1 MKNKRLKF
9 KDKKGIT
16 LIALVVTIVILLIL
30 SMVVINVITGEN
42 GLFQRAKE
50 ASFKSKMS
58 AIAEEYN
65 MYLTEQ
71 KINNLDSNEEIKIY
85 AGKVLKNIIQD
96 EELDVDENNVQDI
109 RKLLKNV
116 GKTEE
121 EYVIVYENKLYYVS
135 QSKIKNNSNQTKWCQ
150 EIGIAIWE
158 YNSQDDNTGIKVVNG
173 NYELVNGVY
182 LCTPQL
188 NEGFVKENTRYV
200 KDINGNLVVG
210 NWINKKPD
218 NDWYDYK
225 NQKWANIFL
234 ESEGIESYYVWIPRY
249 VYKIDDEKSVTGNER
264 MDVKFVDIDNSY
276 KDPNT
281 DEKTDW
287 NTLQSQGYQ
296 LPEAFTWGD
305 DDSNKTSIPGYWMS
319 KYQLSEFVKGDN
331 YTVNYKTVATTS
343 SIKIQE
349 ITTSTDKAIAKY
361 TYAVNGNILHESNS
375 PDDYTITGLAKG
387 NKAVNV
393 TALDSNGCIVGS
405 MTKLYEVA
413 DVNPPDLTGFD
424 KDTTFYVYWDENGIE
439 HNEIPIS
446 QNAPEAWYDYGTRN
460 WANIVTRN
468 DGLESYYVWIPRYQY
483 SLNQNTETSSVKF
496 IKGTDTKT
504 DEGYQIPEAF
514 TWGDNGEKQLT
525 GYWMAKYQLST
536 EESTA
541 KIRAEVSAG
550 GNVIRIGD
558 ITGTALTSEDGSGNS
573 VPVSM
578 KYEYYLNGNKV
589 HDGTSATEKYSYTGL
604 SLNTTY
610 TVNIIAR
617 NASTNEYVGAIT
629 KKIKTTDVYAPDLTG
644 FDKDTTFYVI
654 YNDDGT
660 EKERVSIKKNAP
672 SNWYDYSNRKWAN
685 IVTTA
690 NGTESYF
697 VWIPRYEYRILEDRE
712 NESLDNKRTN
722 VNFITTDITNDNCS
736 TGYKVPEAFTWG
748 DNGEKQLTGYW
759 MSKYQ
764 LSE

>member
-1 MKNKRLKF
+1 MKNANKRFSNLKINKKIMLIVASILLLASF
-9 KDKKGIT
+9 ITVITTQIVNQIRIKQLESKSLIEYEIKEFMEDGETCKVLIKINSVEGIETIKYISQQTKNEVELRCNGKTTVAIDYVAIDKNDYEFKIKLKDKEEQTEILHFEIPRIAGNYT
-16 LIALVVTIVILLIL
+16 LI
-30 SMVVINVITGEN
+30 N
-42 GLFQRAKE
+42 GL
-50 ASFKSKMS
+50 
-58 AIAEEYN
+58 YV
-65 MYLTEQ
+65 
-71 KINNLDSNEEIKIY
+71 NEP
-85 AGKVLKNIIQD
+85 
-96 EELDVDENNVQDI
+96 DV
-109 RKLLKNV
+109 
-116 GKTEE
+116 
-121 EYVIVYENKLYYVS
+121 S
-135 QSKIKNNSNQTKWCQ
+135 
-150 EIGIAIWE
+150 
-158 YNSQDDNTGIKVVNG
+158 
-173 NYELVNGVY
+173 
-182 LCTPQL
+182 
-188 NEGFVKENTRYV
+188 GFVQENTRYI
-200 KDINGNLVVG
+200 DD
-210 NWINKKPD
+210 KPQ
-218 NDWYDYK
+218 NWYDYK
-225 NQKWANIFL
+225 NQNWANIYS
-234 ESEGIESYYVWIPRY
+234 ESNGVDSFYVWIPRY
-249 VYKIDDEKSVTGNER
+249 VYKVDESNSVVGNER
-264 MDVKFVDIDNSY
+264 MDVKFI
-276 KDPNT
+276 NT
-281 DEKTDW
+281 DNEYIDGVTGTKLTYKE
-287 NTLQSQGYQ
+287 LKEQGYQ
-296 LPEAFTWGD
+296 LPEAFSWEN
-305 DDSNKTSIPGYWMS
+305 NKDEPLIIPGYWMS
-319 KYQLSEFVKGDN
+319 KYQLSELDEYKIN
-331 YTVNYKTVATTS
+331 YSLAASKTHFNVNNLTNNTTNAT
-343 SIKIQE
+343 
-349 ITTSTDKAIAKY
+349 KY
-361 TYAVNGNILHESNS
+361 TYAINGKIVHESNTLENYS
-375 PDDYTITGLAKG
+375 FDNAMPNDVNII
-387 NKAVNV
+387 NV
-393 TALDSNGCIVGS
+393 TALDANGSIVGS
-405 MTKLYEVA
+405 MTKKFELTE
-413 DVNPPDLTGFD
+413 VNPPDLTGFD
-424 KDTTFYVYWDENGIE
+424 KDTTFYVYWDENGVE

-446 QNAPEAWYDYGTRN
+446 QDPPSQWYNYTYSE

-468 DGLESYYVWIPRYQY
+468 DGMESYYVWIPRYQY
-483 SLNQNTETSSVKF
+483 SLDQTSERSNVQFILGTGTETL
-496 IKGTDTKT
+496 T
-504 DEGYQIPEAF
+504 GYQIPEAF

-712 NESLDNKRTN
+712 NESLDNKRTD

-748 DNGEKQLTGYW
+748 DNGEVQLTGYW

>member
-16 LIALVVTIVILLIL
+16 LIALVITIVILLML
-30 SMVVINVITGEN
+30 TMVVVSAITGEH
-42 GLFQRAKE
+42 GLIQRAKE
-50 ASFKSKMS
+50 SSFKSKMS
-58 AIAEEYN
+58 AIAEEYD

-71 KINNLDSNEEIKIY
+71 KINKLDSNETVNIY
-85 AGKVLKNIIQD
+85 AGKVLKNIIED
-96 EELDVDENNVQDI
+96 EKLDVDENNVQDI
-109 RKLLKNV
+109 RKLIKKV
-116 GKTEE
+116 GKSEE
-121 EYVIVYENKLYYVS
+121 EYVIVYESKLYYVS
-135 QSKIKNNSNQTKWCQ
+135 QSKIKNNSNQVKWCQ

-158 YNSQDDNTGIKVVNG
+158 YDSGSDDGIKVVNG

-188 NEGFVKENTRYV
+188 NEGFIKSNTRYV
-200 KDINGNLVVG
+200 KDVNGNLVAG
-210 NWINKKPD
+210 NWISKKPD

-225 NQKWANIFL
+225 KQKWANIYV

-249 VYKIDDEKSVTGNER
+249 IYKVDTENSVTGNER

-276 KDPNT
+276 KNPDT
-281 DEKTDW
+281 DEKIDW
-287 NTLQSQGYQ
+287 EVLQSQGYQ
-296 LPEAFTWGD
+296 LPEAFVWGD
-305 DDSNKTSIPGYWMS
+305 DDSNKTPIPGYWMS
-319 KYQLSEFVKGDN
+319 KYQLSEFSKSDN
-331 YTVNYKTVATTS
+331 YIIDYKTIATVT
-343 SIKIQE
+343 SIKVQE
-349 ITTSTDKAIAKY
+349 ITTNTDKKIAKY
-361 TYAVNGNILHESNS
+361 TDAVNGNILHESTN
-375 PDDYTITGLAKG
+375 PEDYTITGLAKG

-393 TALDSNGCIVGS
+393 TALDENGCIVGS

-413 DVNPPDLTGFD
+413 DVNPPDLSGFD

-446 QNAPEAWYDYGTRN
+446 QNAPDSWYDYGTRN

-536 EESTA
+536 EESAARITA
-541 KIRAEVSAG
+541 ELSAG
-550 GNVIRIGD
+550 GNVIRVGD
-558 ITGTALTSEDGSGNS
+558 ITGTAITTSI
-573 VPVSM
+573 

-589 HDGTSATEKYSYTGL
+589 HDGTSATEKYEFTGL
-604 SLNTTY
+604 NLNTTY

-617 NASTNEYVGAIT
+617 DTSTNAYIGAVT
-629 KKIKTTDVYAPDLTG
+629 KKIKTTDVYHPDLTG
-644 FDKDTTFYVI
+644 FDQDTTFYVI

-660 EKERVSIKKNAP
+660 EKERISIKKSMP
-672 SNWYDYSNRKWAN
+672 SNWYDYSDRKWAN

-712 NESLDNKRTN
+712 NESLDNKRID
-722 VNFITTDITNDNCS
+722 VNFITTEITNDNCS
-736 TGYKVPEAFTWG
+736 AGYKVPEAFTWG

>member
-1 MKNKRLKF
+1 MKNANKRFSNLKINKKIMLIVASILLLASF
-9 KDKKGIT
+9 ITVITTQIVNQIRIKQLESKSLIEYEIKEFMEDGETCKVLIKINSVEGIETIKYISQQTKNEVELRCNGKTTVAIDYVAIDKNDYEFKIKLKDKEEQTEILHFEIPRIAGNYT
-16 LIALVVTIVILLIL
+16 LI
-30 SMVVINVITGEN
+30 N
-42 GLFQRAKE
+42 GL
-50 ASFKSKMS
+50 
-58 AIAEEYN
+58 YV
-65 MYLTEQ
+65 
-71 KINNLDSNEEIKIY
+71 NEP
-85 AGKVLKNIIQD
+85 
-96 EELDVDENNVQDI
+96 DV
-109 RKLLKNV
+109 
-116 GKTEE
+116 
-121 EYVIVYENKLYYVS
+121 S
-135 QSKIKNNSNQTKWCQ
+135 
-150 EIGIAIWE
+150 
-158 YNSQDDNTGIKVVNG
+158 
-173 NYELVNGVY
+173 
-182 LCTPQL
+182 
-188 NEGFVKENTRYV
+188 GFVQENTRYIYA
-200 KDINGNLVVG
+200 DSNGNLVPG
-210 NWINKKPD
+210 NWLTDDKPQ
-218 NDWYDYK
+218 NWYDYK
-225 NQKWANIFL
+225 NQNWANIYS
-234 ESEGIESYYVWIPRY
+234 ESNGVDSFYVWIPRY
-249 VYKIDDEKSVTGNER
+249 VYKVDESNSVVGNER
-264 MDVKFVDIDNSY
+264 MDVKFI
-276 KDPNT
+276 NT
-281 DEKTDW
+281 DNEYIDGVTGTKLTYKE
-287 NTLQSQGYQ
+287 LKEQGYQ
-296 LPEAFTWGD
+296 LPEAFSWEN
-305 DDSNKTSIPGYWMS
+305 NKDEPLIIPGYWMS
-319 KYQLSEFVKGDN
+319 KYQLSELDEYKIN
-331 YTVNYKTVATTS
+331 YSLAASKTHFNVNNLTNNTTNAT
-343 SIKIQE
+343 
-349 ITTSTDKAIAKY
+349 KY
-361 TYAVNGNILHESNS
+361 TYAINGKIVHESNTLENYS
-375 PDDYTITGLAKG
+375 FDNAMPNDVNII
-387 NKAVNV
+387 NV
-393 TALDSNGCIVGS
+393 TALDANGSIVGS
-405 MTKLYEVA
+405 MTKKFELTE
-413 DVNPPDLTGFD
+413 VNPPDLTGFD
-424 KDTTFYVYWDENGIE
+424 KDTTFYVYWDENGVE

-446 QNAPEAWYDYGTRN
+446 QDPPSQWYNYTYSE

-468 DGLESYYVWIPRYQY
+468 DGMESYYVWIPRYQY
-483 SLNQNTETSSVKF
+483 SLDQTSERSNVQFILGTGTETL
-496 IKGTDTKT
+496 T
-504 DEGYQIPEAF
+504 GYQIPEAF

-617 NASTNEYVGAIT
+617 NASTNEYIGAIT

-697 VWIPRYEYRILEDRE
+697 VWIPRYEYRILEDRK
-712 NESLDNKRTN
+712 NESLDNKRTD

-748 DNGEKQLTGYW
+748 DNGEVQLTGYW

>member
-1 MKNKRLKF
+1 MKNANKRFSNLKINKKIMLIVASILLLASF
-9 KDKKGIT
+9 ITVITTQIVNQIRVKQLESKSLIEYEIKEFMEDGETCKVLIKINSVEGIETIKYISQQTKNEVELRCNGKMTVAIDYVAIDKNDYEFKIKLKDKEEQTEILHFEVPRIAGNYT
-16 LIALVVTIVILLIL
+16 LI
-30 SMVVINVITGEN
+30 N
-42 GLFQRAKE
+42 GL
-50 ASFKSKMS
+50 
-58 AIAEEYN
+58 YV
-65 MYLTEQ
+65 
-71 KINNLDSNEEIKIY
+71 NEP
-85 AGKVLKNIIQD
+85 
-96 EELDVDENNVQDI
+96 DV
-109 RKLLKNV
+109 
-116 GKTEE
+116 
-121 EYVIVYENKLYYVS
+121 S
-135 QSKIKNNSNQTKWCQ
+135 
-150 EIGIAIWE
+150 
-158 YNSQDDNTGIKVVNG
+158 
-173 NYELVNGVY
+173 
-182 LCTPQL
+182 
-188 NEGFVKENTRYV
+188 GFVQENTRYIYA
-200 KDINGNLVVG
+200 DSNGNLVPG
-210 NWINKKPD
+210 NWLTDDKPQ
-218 NDWYDYK
+218 NWYDYK
-225 NQKWANIFL
+225 NQNWANIYS
-234 ESEGIESYYVWIPRY
+234 ESNGVDSFYVWIPRY
-249 VYKIDDEKSVTGNER
+249 VYKVDESNSVVGNER
-264 MDVKFVDIDNSY
+264 MDVKFI
-276 KDPNT
+276 NT
-281 DEKTDW
+281 DNEYIDGVTGTKLTYKE
-287 NTLQSQGYQ
+287 LKEQGYQ
-296 LPEAFTWGD
+296 LPEAFSWEN
-305 DDSNKTSIPGYWMS
+305 NKDEPLIIPGYWMS
-319 KYQLSEFVKGDN
+319 KYQLSELDEYKIN
-331 YTVNYKTVATTS
+331 YSLAASKTHFNVNNLTNNTTNAT
-343 SIKIQE
+343 
-349 ITTSTDKAIAKY
+349 KY
-361 TYAVNGNILHESNS
+361 TYAINGKIVHESNTLENYS
-375 PDDYTITGLAKG
+375 FDNAMPNDVNTI
-387 NKAVNV
+387 NV
-393 TALDSNGCIVGS
+393 TALDANGSIVGS
-405 MTKLYEVA
+405 MTKKFELTE
-413 DVNPPDLTGFD
+413 VNPPDLTGFD
-424 KDTTFYVYWDENGIE
+424 KDTTFYVYWDENGVE

-446 QNAPEAWYDYGTRN
+446 QDPPSQWYNYTYSE

-468 DGLESYYVWIPRYQY
+468 DGMESYYVWIPRYQY
-483 SLNQNTETSSVKF
+483 SLDQTSERSNVQFILGTGTETL
-496 IKGTDTKT
+496 T
-504 DEGYQIPEAF
+504 GYQIPEAF

-672 SNWYDYSNRKWAN
+672 SNWYDYSNKKWAN

-712 NESLDNKRTN
+712 NESLDNKRTD

-748 DNGEKQLTGYW
+748 DNGEVQLTGYW

>member
-1 MKNKRLKF
+1 MKNANKRFSNLKINKKIMLIVASILLLASF
-9 KDKKGIT
+9 ITVITTQIVNQIRIKQLESKSLIEYEIKEFMEDGETCKVLIKINSVEGIETIKYISQQTKNEVELRCNGKTTVAIDYVAIDKNDYEFKIKLKDKEEQTEILHFEIPRIAGNYT
-16 LIALVVTIVILLIL
+16 LI
-30 SMVVINVITGEN
+30 N
-42 GLFQRAKE
+42 GL
-50 ASFKSKMS
+50 
-58 AIAEEYN
+58 YV
-65 MYLTEQ
+65 
-71 KINNLDSNEEIKIY
+71 NEP
-85 AGKVLKNIIQD
+85 
-96 EELDVDENNVQDI
+96 DV
-109 RKLLKNV
+109 
-116 GKTEE
+116 
-121 EYVIVYENKLYYVS
+121 S
-135 QSKIKNNSNQTKWCQ
+135 
-150 EIGIAIWE
+150 
-158 YNSQDDNTGIKVVNG
+158 
-173 NYELVNGVY
+173 
-182 LCTPQL
+182 
-188 NEGFVKENTRYV
+188 GFVQENTRYIYA
-200 KDINGNLVVG
+200 DSNGNLVPG
-210 NWINKKPD
+210 NWLTDDKPQ
-218 NDWYDYK
+218 NWYDYK
-225 NQKWANIFL
+225 NQNWANIYS
-234 ESEGIESYYVWIPRY
+234 ESNGVDSFYVWIPRY
-249 VYKIDDEKSVTGNER
+249 VYKVDESNSVVGNER
-264 MDVKFVDIDNSY
+264 MDVKFI
-276 KDPNT
+276 NT
-281 DEKTDW
+281 DNEYIDGVTGTKLTYKE
-287 NTLQSQGYQ
+287 LKEQGYQ
-296 LPEAFTWGD
+296 LPEAFSWEN
-305 DDSNKTSIPGYWMS
+305 NKDEPLIIPGYWMS
-319 KYQLSEFVKGDN
+319 KYQLSELDEYKIN
-331 YTVNYKTVATTS
+331 YSLAASKTHFNVNNLTNNTTNAT
-343 SIKIQE
+343 
-349 ITTSTDKAIAKY
+349 KY
-361 TYAVNGNILHESNS
+361 TYAINGKIVHESNTLENYS
-375 PDDYTITGLAKG
+375 FDNAMPNDVNII
-387 NKAVNV
+387 NV
-393 TALDSNGCIVGS
+393 TALDANGSIVGS
-405 MTKLYEVA
+405 MTKKFELTE
-413 DVNPPDLTGFD
+413 VNPPDLTGFD
-424 KDTTFYVYWDENGIE
+424 KDTTFYVYWDENGVE

-446 QNAPEAWYDYGTRN
+446 QDPPSQWYNYTYSE

-468 DGLESYYVWIPRYQY
+468 DGMESYYVWIPRYQY
-483 SLNQNTETSSVKF
+483 SLDQTSERSNVQFILGTGTETL
-496 IKGTDTKT
+496 T
-504 DEGYQIPEAF
+504 GYQIPEAF

-697 VWIPRYEYRILEDRE
+697 VWIPRYEYRILEDRK
-712 NESLDNKRTN
+712 NESLDNKRTD

-748 DNGEKQLTGYW
+748 DNGEVQLTGYW